1 MKRWMV
7 LLGVASAAAAACGR
21 GAGTSA
27 ESPAAV
33 SGRVVRV
40 ETVTVPQGAE
50 LYGTVEA
57 ERTAAV
63 SSRVMATV
71 TAVLVKPGDPVRVGQ
86 VLVEIDP
93 ATARGQEA
101 QARGAL
107 AQAQAA
113 LALAERNF
121 ARFQTLAAKGSASQL
136 ELDVARMQH
145 EQATGAVAQG
155 EGAVEAAASV
165 ARESQVVAP
174 FDGRVAAK
182 LVEVGDLATPGR
194 PLVMVESAAGRRLVL
209 AVPESLLAAGGL
221 KVGSPL
227 SVRIDALAFAGTLK
241 GIVTELDSGANPATH
256 TFTVKVGLPG
266 GAVPTGVSGRAWVA
280 SGSRPALAVPRSA
293 VTAVGG
299 LDLVVVRDAG
309 GKARTR
315 AVTVGRSI
323 GEDHIELLSGV
334 SAGEEV
340 VTGLAAVPADGT
352 PVTEARP

>member
-7 LLGVASAAAAACGR
+7 LLGVASAATAACGR

-27 ESPAAV
+27 EPPAAV
-33 SGRVVRV
+33 SARIVRV
-40 ETVTVPQGAE
+40 ERVTVPQGAE

-63 SSRVMATV
+63 SSRVMAPG

-86 VLVEIDP
+86 MLVEIDP

-101 QARGAL
+101 QARGGL

-113 LALAERNF
+113 LALAERNY
-121 ARFQTLAAKGSASQL
+121 ARFQALAAKGSASQL

-145 EQATGAVAQG
+145 EQAKGAVAQG

-227 SVRIDALAFAGTLK
+227 SVRIDALPAVGTLK
-241 GIVTELDSGANPATH
+241 GVVTELDSGADPATH

-266 GAVPTGVSGRAWVA
+266 AAVPTGVSGRAWIA
-280 SGSRPALAVPRSA
+280 SGSRSALAVPRSA
-293 VTAVGG
+293 VTAMGG
-299 LDLVVVRDAG
+299 LDLVVVRDAS
-309 GKARTR
+309 GKSSTR
-315 AVTVGRSI
+315 AVTVGGSV
-323 GEDHIELLSGV
+323 GEDRIELLSGV
-334 SAGEEV
+334 SAGEEIV
-340 VTGLAAVPADGT
+340 AGLAAVPADGT